1 MVSKFEHL
9 MLPGVFPDKTTPV
22 IDFAD
27 KTVVQYDIQVIK
39 YFRF

>member
-1 MVSKFEHL
+1 
-9 MLPGVFPDKTTPV
+9 MLPGVFPDKTTAV

-27 KTVVQYDIQVIK
+27 KTVVQCDIQVIK